1 MDGGFNS
8 TSTRRFSD
16 KQFNKCFVRFECW
29 VEILRN
35 KVFSVTLKFKGK
47 SKFLIK
53 LMGDTNHLKF
63 VTEGCNPLW

>member
-16 KQFNKCFVRFECW
+16 KQFNKYFVRFECY

-35 KVFSVTLKFKGK
+35 KVFLVTPNLKGK
-47 SKFLIK
+47 K
-53 LMGDTNHLKF
+53 
-63 VTEGCNPLW
+63 